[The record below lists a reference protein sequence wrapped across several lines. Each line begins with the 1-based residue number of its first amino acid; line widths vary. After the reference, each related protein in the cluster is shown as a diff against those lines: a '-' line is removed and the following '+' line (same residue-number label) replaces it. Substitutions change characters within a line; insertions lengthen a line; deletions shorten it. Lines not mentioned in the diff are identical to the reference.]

1 MVNNIDRLS
10 VKLNKKYK
18 NQLLTLRI
26 MRKLRDDLIQL
37 ENRFADIFEV
47 SDNRV
52 EFRIDNNKNEVFYF
66 KLLSSPV
73 EFRTITV
80 KGVPHLQVIDPDTE
94 LVHVVFQI
102 NSSEELTP
110 LVSDNNP
117 CNYSIHI
124 SELVDFVIGVAC
136 FDHDFKNKEAVI
148 K

>member
-1 MVNNIDRLS
+1 MVSNIDRLS
-10 VKLNKKYK
+10 ERLNKKYK
-18 NQLLTLRI
+18 NQLLTLKI

-37 ENRFADIFEV
+37 ENRFIDIFEI

-52 EFRIDNNKNEVFYF
+52 EFRTDEDNNEVFYF
-66 KLLSSPV
+66 NLNNSPA
-73 EFRTITV
+73 EFRIIDH
-80 KGVPHLQVIDPDTE
+80 KGTLYLQVIDPDRQ

-110 LVSDNNP
+110 LLSNDNP

-124 SELVDFVIGVAC
+124 NELVDFVVGVAC

-148 K
+148 R

>member
-1 MVNNIDRLS
+1 MNNIDRLS
-10 VKLNKKYK
+10 ERLNKKYK
-18 NQLLTLRI
+18 NQLLTLKI

-52 EFRIDNNKNEVFYF
+52 EFRIDNKKNEVFYF
-66 KLLSSPV
+66 NLNNSPA
-73 EFRTITV
+73 EFRVLTV

-110 LVSDNNP
+110 LLSNDNP

-124 SELVDFVIGVAC
+124 NDLVDFVVGVAC

-148 K
+148 R